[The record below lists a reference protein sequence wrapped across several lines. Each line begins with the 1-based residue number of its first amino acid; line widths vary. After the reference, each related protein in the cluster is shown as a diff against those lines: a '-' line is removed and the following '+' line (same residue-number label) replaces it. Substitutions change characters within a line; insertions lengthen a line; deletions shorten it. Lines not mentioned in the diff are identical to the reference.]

1 MCDVARDRNRLNGF
15 LLLTESIAGLKPG
28 ENETVRSIRLT
39 YSWFD
44 IAGLAGVVLIIIAYL
59 LLQLGKLPSTA
70 PSYSLLN
77 AIGAFLVM
85 VSLFFDFNLSAF
97 LMEAFW
103 FLISLFGLL

>member
-1 MCDVARDRNRLNGF
+1 M
-15 LLLTESIAGLKPG
+15 
-28 ENETVRSIRLT
+28 T

-44 IAGLAGVVLIIIAYL
+44 IAGLIGVVLIIVAYL

-77 AIGAFLVM
+77 AVGAFLVM
-85 VSLFFDFNLSAF
+85 ASLWFDFNLSAF

-103 FLISLFGLL
+103 FLISLFGLLRPKLSKTAAVANSQ

>member
-1 MCDVARDRNRLNGF
+1 MCEELIANVRRD
-15 LLLTESIAGLKPG
+15 
-28 ENETVRSIRLT
+28 RLT

-44 IAGLAGVVLIIIAYL
+44 IAGLIGVLLIIVAYL

-85 VSLFFDFNLSAF
+85 ASLWFDFNLSAF

-103 FLISLFGLL
+103 FLISLFGLLRPIVVQNHGANS

>member
-1 MCDVARDRNRLNGF
+1 M
-15 LLLTESIAGLKPG
+15 
-28 ENETVRSIRLT
+28 
-39 YSWFD
+39 
-44 IAGLAGVVLIIIAYL
+44 AGLAGVVLIIIAYL

-103 FLISLFGLL
+103 FLISLFGLLRPWFSRTVVANR